1 MPVIGLNFPYPL
13 QNSKPLSI
21 AIMMTLQETKHPALS
36 RKTAYHKP
44 RIAFKAIDTLM
55 LTE

>member
-1 MPVIGLNFPYPL
+1 
-13 QNSKPLSI
+13 
-21 AIMMTLQETKHPALS
+21 MMTLQETKHPALS